1 MGLASLAKKNNIKD
15 SRKRLLKGGAGTG
28 SIFKL
33 TSYKY
38 LLSVLVLISYLL
50 FIFSTILFINACIY
64 LHKITMVNPSNA
76 KYYKLI
82 DTPIFEYLK
91 VNNFI
96 VLDKFLL
103 NADSNLKPPSIIFWT
118 IVGIVLASIILLG
131 IHYWFLSN
139 TPAYI
144 DYKEQEPLSIPYVII
159 NFLPYLFIFIIV
171 ILFNQLQ
178 LQNIGGLKEIKK
190 SIDHI
195 VSENMINMTA
205 IKAKNTKEDLQMIKK
220 VLQKYISNPSLTFKI
235 EDFNEFIDNSD
246 NNNAIAIDIGA
257 IFDIYKRN
265 LSKKQEDKT
274 YSDKNVQDKIYFDKQ
289 FERKYMNHI
298 DEYFDLLKYNKDNKI
313 EDDYYTELYLLG
325 IIYYND
331 KDNIENN
338 TKNYSSNRY
347 ELEKVLKRITSKVR
361 VYFEIIIGLYV
372 VMCVGI
378 LAYLIVFNINIKML
392 FVNVATINNFLAL
405 AFIIGLMT
413 FLSAIL

>member
-103 NADSNLKPPSIIFWT
+103 NADSNIKPPSIIFWT

-413 FLSAIL
+413 FLSATL